1 MKLETLRVIEEIGR
15 KSREDMGTVGKFLNR
30 TAMSCAVRSMINK
43 WDLIELQSFC
53 KAKDTVTKK
62 KGHQQIGKGF
72 LPIQNLIED

>member
-43 WDLIELQSFC
+43 WDLIKLQSFC
-53 KAKDTVTKK
+53 KVYSMYTY
-62 KGHQQIGKGF
+62 IY
-72 LPIQNLIED
+72 IS